1 MSKREKIILAITVI
15 VAVVGI
21 FMMLFDPTMK
31 KTDSAKPSSMSTL
44 ELQQLVNDMSEKIM
58 QDKLSDKDAYV
69 IELATA
75 QWENDPFSDV
85 MLPDDTAKNVIDEDV
100 KMVYSGFVQVGP
112 KLLAVINGVEYQ
124 AGEELLQPGYVV
136 DSITPEKVVIKVGN
150 RKTISLL
157 LEETM

>member
-1 MSKREKIILAITVI
+1 MSKREKIILGITAI

-21 FMMLFDPTMK
+21 FMMFFDPAMK
-31 KTDSAKPSSMSTL
+31 KTKSAGPASMSTL
-44 ELQQLVNDMSEKIM
+44 ELQKLVDDMSEKIM
-58 QDKLSDKDAYV
+58 EDNLSGKDAYI

-75 QWENDPFSDV
+75 PWENDPFSDV
-85 MLPDDTAKNVIDEDV
+85 ALPDDTKSVIDEDV
-100 KMVYSGFVQVGP
+100 KMVYSGFVQIGP
-112 KLLAVINGVEYQ
+112 RLLAVINGMEYQ
-124 AGEELLQPGYVV
+124 AGEELAQPGYVL